1 MVVGEHQ
8 DIAGHDA
15 PEYPGW
21 RSAWASVVAGD
32 SDGVTGGDHHLLV
45 PVGDDD
51 PECREGYER
60 LAIAM
65 FQLPGP
71 AHPVRDGASR

>member
-1 MVVGEHQ
+1 MVVGEHH

-15 PEYPGW
+15 PEYPGR

-51 PECREGYER
+51 PERREGYER
-60 LAIAM
+60 PAIAM
-65 FQLPGP
+65 FRFPGGTQ
-71 AHPVRDGASR
+71 PVQDEASR